1 MSTAIKCKT
10 SLLSNALQQKSY
22 MKFFSFFLLVIFFSC
37 SADKIPDDILAP
49 EKMQEVLWDM
59 IRADEFL
66 VSYVIKDTSVNRKTE
81 SIKLY
86 DKVFDVHD
94 ISKSAFEKSFKYYQ
108 LHPEILQPIM
118 DSLNARKTDLEI
130 GEPLP
135 IDEDIPKPAPVRIN
149 AE

>member
-1 MSTAIKCKT
+1 
-10 SLLSNALQQKSY
+10 

-37 SADKIPDDILAP
+37 NAKKVPDDILPP

-66 VSYVIKDTSVNRKTE
+66 VSYVIKDTSVDRKSE

-86 DKVFDVHD
+86 EKVFDVHD

-108 LHPEILQPIM
+108 LHPENLQPIM
-118 DSLNARKTDLEI
+118 DSLNARKSDREV
-130 GEPLP
+130 GESLP
-135 IDEDIPKPAPVRIN
+135 IDEDIPKPAPTRIK
-149 AE
+149 AD